1 MKVHRGFLI
10 SIYKRTVWLLVVLL
24 LPLQSAS
31 ALAPW
36 RTNQMVALTDST
48 IEERP
53 RMAAG
58 PSGEMV
64 AVYSLEYDIYAATRS
79 ANSSSWKNPVKI
91 SDPARQLAIL
101 PDTAISST
109 GVIYTVWTDKR
120 TNFNNDIYFSSSTDG
135 GITWSAN
142 LNIIPALNRD
152 PNQVEPTIAV
162 DPRPGYG
169 NVIYVAYFEN
179 PASGQMFVDFSKST
193 NGGSTWTFQRLAYPA
208 PPYCPNLIYP
218 ICPTIY
224 KTGSLGLAV
233 DAQGRI
239 SLMFDE
245 VGTEDTRIFFTTSND
260 GGQSWEEFLPLTPLD
275 TCRVVHHP
283 ALALGNTGVIY
294 VAYVQT
300 NHSGCDNNGT
310 EKIQLKLLRSANE
323 GQNWETSILV
333 GPSNQPK
340 DILQTLGLAVLPYGS
355 GVDDDEI
362 VIAWSDYPAKFQLYS
377 IQSQNGGAKWDAPVK
392 ISDAPGAEN
401 INADFPELVTCNGV
415 VNAIW
420 RDARKN
426 TSLRIPYAASMAPS
440 FDHFLFLPL
449 TIR

>member
-1 MKVHRGFLI
+1 MK
-10 SIYKRTVWLLVVLL
+10 YKVSLLSKFKKAFWLFGVLL

-31 ALAPW
+31 SATTW
-36 RTNQMVALTDST
+36 GTNQMVALTDST

-64 AVYSLEYDIYAATRS
+64 AVYSLEYDIYAATRN
-79 ANSSSWKNPVKI
+79 ANSSTWNSPVQI
-91 SDPARQLAIL
+91 SDPARQLAIF
-101 PDTAISST
+101 PDVAVTST

-120 TNFNNDIYFSSSTDG
+120 TNFNNDIYFSRSADG

-142 LNIIPALNRD
+142 VDIIPVPNRD
-152 PNQVEPTIAV
+152 PNQVQPTIAL

-169 NVIYVAYFEN
+169 NVIYVGYFEN
-179 PASGQMFVDFSKST
+179 PASGQMFVDLSRSLD
-193 NGGSTWTFQRLAYPA
+193 GGTTWTFQRLAYPA
-208 PPYCPNLIYP
+208 PPGCPNVIYP

-224 KTGSLGLAV
+224 KIGSLGLAV

-239 SLMFDE
+239 YLMFDE
-245 VGTEDTRIFFTTSND
+245 LGTEDTRIFFTTSID
-260 GGQSWEEFLPLTPLD
+260 GGQSWEELIPLTLLD

-283 ALALGNTGVIY
+283 ALALGNTGVVY

-300 NHSGCDNNGT
+300 NHTGCDNSGT

-323 GQNWETSILV
+323 GQNWEDPALA

-340 DILQTLGLAVLPYGS
+340 DILQTLGLAVLPHGF
-355 GVDDDEI
+355 GVTDDEI
-362 VIAWSDYPAKFQLYS
+362 VIAWSDDPAKFQLYS
-377 IQSQNGGAKWDAPVK
+377 IQSLNGGENWGAPVK
-392 ISDAPGAEN
+392 ISDAAGAEN
-401 INADFPELVTCNGV
+401 INADFPELVTSKGV

-420 RDARKN
+420 RDARRN
-426 TSLRIPYAASMAPS
+426 ASLRIPYAAAMTPS
-440 FDHFLFLPL
+440 FKHRLFLPL
-449 TIR
+449 IIR